1 MPMYTPPTFG
11 SPTGDQ
17 QDYLKQSGR
26 IPGDT
31 PATGDGF
38 NWDPNIDWSKGYMSF
53 DETQDRSAVELFR
66 GFGVK
71 DWDAQDRAA
80 LESLDYGWKADQ
92 QTQNMYAGV
101 GQAMGQTGAALQ
113 QMRDQ
118 ASSLASQSGIRRG
131 RGGME
136 QASLYDQ
143 YQTGLEGLSTQ
154 RQQGLETMR
163 HQWYDD
169 ITSLMG
175 RLKAGQEG

>member
-1 MPMYTPPTFG
+1 
-11 SPTGDQ
+11 
-17 QDYLKQSGR
+17 
-26 IPGDT
+26 
-31 PATGDGF
+31 
-38 NWDPNIDWSKGYMSF
+38 
-53 DETQDRSAVELFR
+53 
-66 GFGVK
+66 
-71 DWDAQDRAA
+71 
-80 LESLDYGWKADQ
+80 
-92 QTQNMYAGV
+92 MYAGV